1 MTRAGSSP
9 PQLPH
14 PGDEDRALRAAVAYH
29 LEGKTMDAVAREL
42 RVSRATVSR
51 LLARARETGIVE
63 ITVFTPG
70 ARASQLSTELHD
82 RHGVEALVVPL
93 QERIPVEERHA
104 RTAEAAADAL
114 RQVVTSDGVLAVAW
128 GTMTHAIS
136 LHLHPKA
143 VTNCSVVQVNGMGNS
158 AGIGVH
164 YAHAMMDRFGH
175 AFGARVQENPLPLFL
190 DSAEVAAMLRADRL
204 LSGVT
209 QAIETADLFL
219 FNVGTVTGG
228 VPSAPHLYGN
238 YLGDAEYDTLREDGA
253 VADIATTFF
262 DAQGRTDPI
271 RLNAQSTGPD
281 LDALCAVKRRI
292 CVTSGV
298 HKVEALSAALA
309 GGYITDLIIDEHT
322 AHALLDAER

>member
-1 MTRAGSSP
+1 MP
-9 PQLPH
+9 I
-14 PGDEDRALRAAVAYH
+14 PGDDDRALRAAVAYY
-29 LEGKTMDAVAREL
+29 LEDKTMDAVAREL

-51 LLARARETGIVE
+51 LLSRARETGIVQVS
-63 ITVFTPG
+63 VFTPG
-70 ARASQLSTELHD
+70 ARASRLAKELHD
-82 RHGVEALVVPL
+82 RHGVETLVVPL
-93 QERIPVEERHA
+93 QEEIPVEERHA

-114 RQVVTSDGVLAVAW
+114 RQVVSSDAVLAVAW

-136 LHLHPKA
+136 LHLRSKA

-164 YAHAMMDRFGH
+164 YAHAMMDRFGQ

-190 DSAEVAAMLRADRL
+190 DSAEATVMLRADRL
-204 LSGVT
+204 FSGIAQT
-209 QAIETADLFL
+209 IETADVFV

-228 VPSAPHLYGN
+228 VPSAPHRYGN
-238 YLGDAEYDTLREDGA
+238 YLGEAEYDTLREDGA

-262 DAQGRTDPI
+262 DAAGRTDAI
-271 RLNAQSTGPD
+271 RLNSRSTGPD
-281 LDALCAVKRRI
+281 LDALRAIGRRI

-298 HKVEALSAALA
+298 HKVEALRAALA

-322 AHALLDAER
+322 AHALLDAGR

>member
-1 MTRAGSSP
+1 
-9 PQLPH
+9 
-14 PGDEDRALRAAVAYH
+14 
-29 LEGKTMDAVAREL
+29 MDAVAREL

-51 LLARARETGIVE
+51 LLARARESGIVE

-70 ARASQLSTELHD
+70 ARASQLSKELHD

-93 QERIPVEERHA
+93 QEGIPVEERHA

-114 RQVVTSDGVLAVAW
+114 RQVVTSDAVLAVAW

-136 LHLHPKA
+136 LHLPPKA

-209 QAIETADLFL
+209 QAIETADVFL

-228 VPSAPHLYGN
+228 VPSAPPPVRELSGGRRVRHSSRRRGR
-238 YLGDAEYDTLREDGA
+238 GGHRDDVLRRARAHRPDPAQRSEHGTRSRCPACRQAPDLCDLRG
-253 VADIATTFF
+253 
-262 DAQGRTDPI
+262 AQGR
-271 RLNAQSTGPD
+271 S
-281 LDALCAVKRRI
+281 
-292 CVTSGV
+292 
-298 HKVEALSAALA
+298 
-309 GGYITDLIIDEHT
+309 
-322 AHALLDAER
+322 AERRPRRWIHHRSHHR